1 MFFALIIILCFVSFL
16 FCRCCVLILMQPQT
30 ANIHLLSW
38 CLHSL
43 FYQFHFLKEISPG
56 AFWPTPIWSSY
67 LCTGYTALILE
78 LLFNIILGTCFTSRL
93 FISCSLH
100 IMSPSFFICSLI
112 LLHWNGYVGG
122 KLFLRLDISEK
133 IFILFEY
140 LINNL
145 MGYGILSCN

>member
-1 MFFALIIILCFVSFL
+1 MFCFFFILSVLCAYTNATSNCQYTPPVMMFAFIILS
-16 FCRCCVLILMQPQT
+16 I
-30 ANIHLLSW
+30 S
-38 CLHSL
+38 
-43 FYQFHFLKEISPG
+43 FLKEISPG

-67 LCTGYTALILE
+67 LCTGYTALVLE